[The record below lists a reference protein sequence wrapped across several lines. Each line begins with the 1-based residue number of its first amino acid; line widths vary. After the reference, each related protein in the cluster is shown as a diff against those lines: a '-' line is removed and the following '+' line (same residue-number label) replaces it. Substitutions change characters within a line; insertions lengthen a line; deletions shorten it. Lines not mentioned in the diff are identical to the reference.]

1 MSRVQVVVGEAGA
14 AGEGA
19 EAVSAKASARV
30 LQAVAAAWVAA
41 GHAEPELIRLVVRA
55 SVRVPAQSR
64 LPLLSALL
72 PLRPSVRSSRS

>member
-55 SVRVPAQSR
+55 SVRVPAQSC